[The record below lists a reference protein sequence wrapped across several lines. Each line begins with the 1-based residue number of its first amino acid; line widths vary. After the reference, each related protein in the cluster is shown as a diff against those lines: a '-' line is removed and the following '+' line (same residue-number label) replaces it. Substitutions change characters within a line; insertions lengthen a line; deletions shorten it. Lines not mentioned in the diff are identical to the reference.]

1 MNRFYTFALR
11 ALILVALLTAS
22 QDAVAQYCRPA
33 LTPGFWGTGISF
45 FQFGGFSRN
54 SPIADQN
61 NQTGYSYFTGQSITA
76 FRNTPITIRVTG
88 DQFAQMSYTIWIDLD
103 QDGIFQPEERVWCAQ
118 SAFGSGS
125 VTGTVTLGCATR
137 SGRTRLRVMAQTNIG
152 TACINDPCTFPQ
164 ISQGECEDYD
174 LDIIGSFIASFPNDT
189 PDSSAIL
196 PRGNLYDGSSASRPM
211 PSVSVQAGSPGQAF
225 VLRYRII
232 GPLPARDTVYSADW
246 TATGPSTGVFPVTF
260 TSSPTNATG
269 RLAAVG
275 GALNTLPA
283 IGGEYILIV
292 RTVPSGSSCADEW
305 TRSFTIAVNRDIST
319 RLIRSPQ
326 PNDPPR
332 KFKYP
337 NTTPIPVEA
346 IFQNSG
352 LDTVKSFRGI
362 ARLIG
367 PSGSQV
373 WSDSI
378 LINEALAP
386 AARLTQAFD
395 NFYPNSG
402 GHPVGLYKATVCT
415 ELIDPF
421 PDENPFNDCL
431 PRPGT
436 ADLIFEVG
444 YNEEPGVNSVLV
456 PPPGNQGLNAR
467 LITNRSLRPEAV
479 FENNGI
485 QDLSNVPV
493 RLIITRLADN
503 VTVYNQTGVVPD
515 IAAGQFNKTIFA
527 FPAFTPTVGGDY
539 RFCYR
544 VEYPGDPVTSNNEL
558 CITRTVEPNLCG
570 VYTIGTTKPGPR
582 NFPTID
588 SAINALYF
596 FGVSCSVA
604 FEFTDA
610 QYTTAKTGINTPAID
625 LSSRVIGVGPNS
637 TITFRPSVERSI
649 AKAGVTVN
657 LASESGIGVLLGQNI
672 SPTNNFAIQKQ
683 NYFAN
688 AQNANSDGYI
698 TFDGGSQKSLRFTI
712 RKNAIPGFPSP
723 FVSVF
728 YLSSGSSNIAVRNC
742 IIGNADGV
750 VPTYADSLPQ
760 VQFNPGSNQFR
771 FEGNTRN
778 TTISF
783 TAGITQRD
791 TVNPD
796 NFGNLDTLINT
807 NNKFIGNE
815 ISGFGYGIASIGI
828 GPLIKAGVNDFR
840 AYYNLGTE
848 ISNNLIFNVR
858 RAGIFV
864 GYEDGVKIEGNRIY
878 NVGAAVSTTA
888 RDAAG
893 IIAGGEGRYNNMNLF
908 IARNEISGVRAT
920 AWARGINIQQ
930 GRNEFQPLSGVNKG
944 FGPRTQATFIA
955 FPNKPEHTYITSNA
969 IWGLSRSAANA
980 NVAGVHIYTARATS
994 ADPVTALVTPRLNTY
1009 FTMAD
1014 SIVNNTIVIGN
1025 DNTTGSGAIVG
1036 IGVQNADGP
1045 IVMNNAVALT
1055 APANAA
1061 TLTQSA
1067 LLYQGTIFRNGRVN
1081 TWYLPTTA
1089 PKALVSNKNAFWA
1102 PTSGIARVMEISH
1115 TSELVTAGSQ
1125 TEFTTIDQWR
1135 NWTGQDINS
1144 PVGNFVAEH
1153 EFQGVAPNQRL
1164 RVNVTP
1170 RAPIGSILNN
1180 NGERLV
1186 GTRTDIE
1193 GNIRG
1198 EAGLGYD
1205 IGADEFNGRLY
1216 VSDLEVIDILSPAA
1230 YRDATGA
1237 TSDAEYIMTKAPIDV
1252 RSRVRNNGAL
1262 ATTNSQIRVRIY
1274 VETAAS
1280 NNANS
1285 STPTFNTV
1293 PEIDRVV
1300 GTALASGQS
1309 KDIQFGIPGW
1319 SPQPYYGMTGYNVPA
1334 QFTAMNYNVTPR
1346 YRIEVSTASDEFNP
1360 NNVFTKVVR
1369 FYLIKS
1375 TRRMV
1380 VSGDNI
1386 SRNILTGTPTANDI
1400 ASRLNADS
1408 LQKALGDLGYII
1420 DPSSDRYD
1428 FDIFDRTSWATR
1440 SVDYTAYQTMFWAH
1454 DLNPLSRTER
1464 DDIRNY
1470 IASGQPGRKKNIA
1483 IAASALPSQHNGVS
1497 IVSDINFVQRVL
1509 RSNLRAPGTPFSP
1522 NYSGRYVDGRT
1533 LTRGNSEMVV
1543 RTGFA
1548 GDPDPTPALVSIF
1561 SDQATLGVA
1570 NVAYSYRR
1578 ADRTTTDSIMG
1589 TATAGITIN
1598 SVYLGVDWRHFGR
1611 TGVRT
1616 GVERV
1621 VRGIFDFF
1629 ETNGGGLVPVQV
1641 VDFNAKARSK
1651 NVDVFWATSSEKNL
1665 DRFEIERAST
1675 ASVKAGDIADAS
1687 SFQKIRTVSATGNS
1701 TSRRDYSLTDDNLAA
1716 GTYVYRLTAVDKDGT
1731 RSSSMEAQVT
1741 IEGEN
1746 TGIAINAITPN
1757 PVVANA
1763 SVTFTLAQASEVAM
1777 TLVNTAGE
1785 EVVSVANAS
1794 FSAGEHIVQL
1804 DADKLASGS
1813 YTLILRSN
1821 GMVTSKTVTV
1831 TK

>member
-1 MNRFYTFALR
+1 MHRFYLFALR
-11 ALILVALLTAS
+11 ALFVLALLATS
-22 QDAVAQYCRPA
+22 QDVVAQYCRPT

-45 FQFGGFSRN
+45 FRFGTFSRN

-61 NQTGYSYFTGQSITA
+61 NQTGYSYFTGQSIMA
-76 FRNTPITIRVTG
+76 FRNTPISIQVNG
-88 DQFAQMSYTIWIDLD
+88 DQFSQMSYTIWIDLD

-125 VTGTVTLGCATR
+125 VTGTLSLKCLTR
-137 SGRTRLRVMAQTNIG
+137 SGRTRLRLMAQTNTG

-164 ISQGECEDYD
+164 YSQGECEDYD
-174 LDIIGSFIASFPNDT
+174 LDIIGSFVSSFPNDI

-196 PRGNLYDGSSASRPM
+196 PRGNLYDGSAANRPM
-211 PSVSVQAGSPGQAF
+211 PSVSVQAGSAGQQY

-232 GPLPARDTVYSADW
+232 GPLPARDTVYTADW
-246 TATGPSTGVFPVTF
+246 TATGPTSGAFPQTF
-260 TSSPTNATG
+260 TTSPSNATG
-269 RLAAVG
+269 RLAGVA

-283 IGGEYILIV
+283 VGGEYILIV
-292 RTVPSGSSCADEW
+292 RTIASGSSCADEW
-305 TRSFTIAVNRDIST
+305 TRSFTIAVNRDMST
-319 RLIRSPQ
+319 RLVRSPQ
-326 PNDPPR
+326 ANDAPR

-352 LDTVKSFRGI
+352 LDTVKMFQGI
-362 ARLIG
+362 ARIFG
-367 PSGSQV
+367 PSGSLV
-373 WSDSI
+373 WSDTVVV
-378 LINEALAP
+378 NEALP
-386 AARLTQAFD
+386 AAVRITQAFE
-395 NFYPNSG
+395 NFNPNSG
-402 GHPVGLYKATVCT
+402 GHQVGLYKTIVCAD
-415 ELIDPF
+415 LIDPF
-421 PDENPFNDCL
+421 PDENTFNDCL
-431 PRPGT
+431 PRPAT
-436 ADLIFEVG
+436 PEFIFEVG
-444 YNEEPGVNSVLV
+444 YNEEPGVNAVLV
-456 PPPGNQGLNAR
+456 PPPGNQGAASR

-493 RLIITRLADN
+493 RLIITRIADN

-515 IAAGQFNKTIFA
+515 IAAGQFNKTIYT

-570 VYTIGTTKPGPR
+570 VYTIGTTKSGPR
-582 NFPTID
+582 NFPSID
-588 SAINALYF
+588 SAMNALYF
-596 FGVSCSVA
+596 FGVSCSVV
-604 FEFTDA
+604 FEFTDES
-610 QYTTAKTGINTPAID
+610 YTKTATGINTPAID
-625 LSSRVIGVGPNS
+625 LSSRVIGAGANA

-649 AKAGVTVN
+649 AKGGVTIN
-657 LASESGIGVLLGQNI
+657 LQSESGIGVLMGQNI
-672 SPTNNFAIQKQ
+672 SPFNNFAIQRQ
-683 NYFAN
+683 SYFAN

-698 TFDGGSQKSLRFTI
+698 TVDGGSQKSLRFTI

-723 FVSVF
+723 TVSVF
-728 YLSSGSSNIAVRNC
+728 YLSSGSSNISIRNC
-742 IIGNADGV
+742 IIANADGV
-750 VPTYADSLPQ
+750 APSYADSLPQ
-760 VQFNPGSNQFR
+760 IQFNPGSNQFR

-778 TTISF
+778 TTIGF

-791 TVNPD
+791 TINPD

-807 NNKFIGNE
+807 NNKFVGNE
-815 ISGFGYGIASIGI
+815 ISGFGYGIVSIGI
-828 GPLIKAGVNDFR
+828 GPLIKAGVNEFR
-840 AYYNLGTE
+840 PYYNAGTE

-878 NVGAAVSTTA
+878 NVGTAVSSTA

-908 IARNEISGVRAT
+908 ISRNEISGVRASN
-920 AWARGINIQQ
+920 WSRGINIQQ
-930 GRNEFQPLSGVNKG
+930 ARNEFQPLSGVNKG
-944 FGPRTQATFIA
+944 FGPRTQATTIS
-955 FPNKPEHTYITSNA
+955 FPSKAEHTYITSNA
-969 IWGLSRSAANA
+969 VWGLTRGTTTGNI
-980 NVAGVHIYTARATS
+980 AGIHSYTARATS
-994 ADPVTALVTPRLNTY
+994 TDPVAALITPRLKTY
-1009 FTMAD
+1009 FTLAD
-1014 SIVNNTIVIGN
+1014 SIVNNTIVIAN
-1025 DNTTGSGAIVG
+1025 DNVVGSGAIVAV
-1036 IGVQNADGP
+1036 GVQNSDGP
-1045 IVMNNAVALT
+1045 VVMNNAIALMS
-1055 APANAA
+1055 PANSA

-1067 LLYQGTIFRNGRVN
+1067 LLYEGTIFRNGRVN
-1081 TWYLPTTA
+1081 TWYLPNTA

-1102 PTSGIARVMEISH
+1102 PNSGIARVIEISH
-1115 TSELVTAGSQ
+1115 TSEVVSAGSQ
-1125 TEFTTIDQWR
+1125 GEFNTIAQWR
-1135 NWTGQDINS
+1135 NWTAQDINS
-1144 PVGNFVAEH
+1144 PYGNFVAEH

-1164 RVNVTP
+1164 RVITTP
-1170 RAPIGSILNN
+1170 RPPVGSILNN
-1180 NGERLV
+1180 NGERLA
-1186 GTRTDIE
+1186 GTRLDIE
-1193 GNIRG
+1193 GGLRG
-1198 EAGLGYD
+1198 QAGLGYD
-1205 IGADEFNGRLY
+1205 IGADEFDGRLY

-1230 YRDATGA
+1230 YRDAAGS
-1237 TSDAEYIMTKAPIDV
+1237 TSDAEYIMTKAPVDV

-1262 ATTNSQIRVRIY
+1262 ATTNSQVRVRIY
-1274 VETAAS
+1274 VETVAS

-1285 STPTFNTV
+1285 ATPTFNTT

-1309 KDIQFGIPGW
+1309 KDITFGIPGW
-1319 SPQPYYGMTGYNVPA
+1319 SPQPYYGMMGYNVPV
-1334 QFTAMNYNVTPR
+1334 QFSAMSYNVTPR
-1346 YRIEVSTASDEFNP
+1346 YRIEVSTPSDEFNP
-1360 NNVFTKVVR
+1360 NNVFSKDVR
-1369 FYLIKS
+1369 FYMIKS

-1380 VSGDNI
+1380 VSGENI
-1386 SRNILTGTPTANDI
+1386 SMDILTGTPTANDI

-1428 FDIFDRTSWATR
+1428 FDIFDRTAWAIR

-1470 IASGQPGRKKNIA
+1470 VASGQPGRKKNIA
-1483 IAASALPSQHNGVS
+1483 ISGSALPAQHNGAS
-1497 IVSDINFVQRVL
+1497 IVTDLNFVQRVL
-1509 RSNLRAPGTPFSP
+1509 RSNFKAPGTPFSP
-1522 NYSGRYVDGRT
+1522 NYSGRYLEGRT
-1533 LTRGNSEMVV
+1533 LARGNSEMVV

-1548 GDPDPTPALVSIF
+1548 GDQDPTPALATIF
-1561 SDQATLGVA
+1561 SDQGTSGVT
-1570 NVAYSYRR
+1570 NVAYSYPR
-1578 ADRTTTDSIMG
+1578 ADRSTTDSIAG
-1589 TATAGITIN
+1589 TATAGITVN

-1651 NVDVFWATSSEKNL
+1651 NVDVFWATASEKNL
-1665 DRFEIERAST
+1665 DRFEIERASLT
-1675 ASVKAGDIADAS
+1675 SVKAGDIADAS
-1687 SFQKIRTVSATGNS
+1687 SFQKIRSVAAAGTS
-1701 TSRRDYSLTDDNLAA
+1701 TSRREYSMVDENLAA
-1716 GTYVYRLTAVDKDGT
+1716 GSYVYRLTAVDKDGS
-1731 RSSSMEAQVT
+1731 RSSSEEVQVT

-1746 TGIAINAITPN
+1746 NGVSLGDVTPN
-1757 PVVANA
+1757 PVVAGA
-1763 SVTFTLAQASEVAM
+1763 SVTFALAQAGEVYV

-1785 EVVSVANAS
+1785 EVATLVNAA
-1794 FSAGEHIVQL
+1794 FAAGTHKIEL
-1804 DADKLASGS
+1804 DAAPLASGS

-1821 GMVTSKTVTV
+1821 GVVTSKTVTV